1 MLISRLTICDA
12 PAISLISARLTEATD
27 IRERAAE
34 QPSFRLCVAF
44 DHHLLYNLPTTS
56 HPEQP
61 GGRLIGL
68 GGEQRRRCIQVEH
81 ATELTD
87 SSLPCTEFLPS
98 PPGLAFQTVSHV
110 TSSTPS
116 LLTLCPGRPRIYA
129 NVRDPGEKNKRM
141 SSSHVEPSIRLARQR
156 RPSFWI
162 SIRSATDPKYN

>member
-27 IRERAAE
+27 VRERAAE
-34 QPSFRLCVAF
+34 QPSYRLCVAF

-81 ATELTD
+81 ATKLADLESPLHRVSTKPART
-87 SSLPCTEFLPS
+87 SVPNGKPRHILNALSLDI
-98 PPGLAFQTVSHV
+98 VSWETAHV
-110 TSSTPS
+110 RECEGS
-116 LLTLCPGRPRIYA
+116 
-129 NVRDPGEKNKRM
+129 
-141 SSSHVEPSIRLARQR
+141 
-156 RPSFWI
+156 
-162 SIRSATDPKYN
+162 